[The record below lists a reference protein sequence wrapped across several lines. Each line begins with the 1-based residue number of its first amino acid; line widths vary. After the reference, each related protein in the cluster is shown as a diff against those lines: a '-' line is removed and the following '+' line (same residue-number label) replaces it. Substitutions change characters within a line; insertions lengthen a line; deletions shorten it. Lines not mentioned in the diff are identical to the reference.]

1 VEIGDNVVPHLA
13 CYLEANGLKSIVLV
27 ADTNTWRVQGEAID
41 RRLRESGVT
50 VRPVVLAGEEV
61 GADARHILRVLL
73 ACDRTEDAFLAVGSG
88 TITDIARFVS
98 HRSRSRFLSV
108 PTAPSVDGYTSVA
121 APLVADGIKL
131 SAQAHP
137 PEAIFAE
144 LGTLCASPRPMIAAG
159 LGDML
164 AKHTSVADWRLG
176 RLLWD
181 LPYDEPIAQ
190 RFLAAAQSCE
200 ALAPDLAHA
209 GREGVRTLLEAL
221 IESGYCMLDFG
232 ASLPASGSEHHL
244 SHYWE
249 MELLRTS
256 RRAILHGAKVGVAT
270 VMVAGVWER
279 IRATSAAELKSRLES
294 ARLPARDVVVRK
306 IRDAFGDAADGV
318 LQAQKRFLA
327 LDEAA
332 FEKLKTRI
340 RAGWDEIQAIGR
352 QVPPAQYIAGLVR
365 AAGGPTRIQELGLTE
380 DDGTRA
386 LGASHYLR
394 DHFTV
399 RRLASLLFADP

>member
-1 VEIGDNVVPHLA
+1 MRAHVVIGDDILPELVS
-13 CYLEANGLKSIVLV
+13 YLGTRSLGSIVLV
-27 ADTNTWRVQGEAID
+27 ADANTWRVQGQTVD
-41 RRLRESGVT
+41 RALRDAGVT
-50 VRPVVLAGEEV
+50 VRPVVLAGDEV
-61 GADARHILRVLL
+61 GADAPHILRVML

-88 TITDIARFVS
+88 TITDITRFVS

-108 PTAPSVDGYTSVA
+108 PTAPSVDGYTSVV

-137 PEAIFAE
+137 PEAIFAD
-144 LGTLCASPRPMIAAG
+144 LGTLSAAPRPMIAAG

-181 LPYDEPIAQ
+181 LPYDEAIAA
-190 RFLAAAQSCE
+190 RFLAAARSCE
-200 ALAPDLAHA
+200 ALAPDMARG
-209 GREGVRTLLEAL
+209 GRQGVKTLLEAL

-249 MELLRTS
+249 MELLRTG

-270 VMVAGVWER
+270 IIVAGVWER
-279 IRATSAAELKSRLES
+279 IRATTAVEAARLLEARRLEP
-294 ARLPARDVVVRK
+294 RERVVAHLK
-306 IRDAFGDAADGV
+306 DAYGGAVDGV
-318 LQAQKRFLA
+318 LEAQKRFARLVKRVI
-327 LDEAA
+327 E
-332 FEKLKTRI
+332 
-340 RAGWDEIQAIGR
+340 GWTEIQAIGR
-352 QVPPAQYIAGLVR
+352 QVPPARHIEDLIR
-365 AAGGPTRIQELGLTE
+365 AAGGPTRTEELGLTAQ
-380 DDGTRA
+380 DRDRA

-399 RRLASLLFADP
+399 RRLGALLFGTETS